1 MIKEYP
7 EWVPEVW
14 IEAETLWE
22 KANALEIFDQ
32 QDVDCECGFSRRENH
47 DCCTF
52 SGEGPKFIVGGYLTD
67 TIQDV
72 MVKDYPVAGHDLTKV
87 EAMFGPYDVGQL
99 TLQVTWDNEAEEI
112 KSASL
117 HEARRE
123 DMKWKCKPDDI
134 QIAGVDDTEQ
144 RSEGATNIGRR
155 DNPYGQTD

>member
-1 MIKEYP
+1 MSVNYP
-7 EWVPEVW
+7 QWVPEAW
-14 IEAETLWE
+14 IESETLWE
-22 KANALEIFDQ
+22 KANALEVFDQ
-32 QDVDCECGFSRRENH
+32 QDVDCE
-47 DCCTF
+47 
-52 SGEGPKFIVGGYLTD
+52 FIVGGYLTD

-117 HEARRE
+117 HEVRRE

-155 DNPYGQTD
+155 NNPYGQTD